1 MTGWRRAAVALHR
14 AACASVC
21 AAAGGLLA
29 SGAAHAAWTPVD
41 ATETSYDYLDPSTVR
56 VEGGLRRVWTLH
68 DLAQVDADGD
78 RSYRNLLE
86 FHCPESRY
94 RSLQT
99 LFYAG
104 AMGTGRMTGRT
115 AQPGAWRPVQSAS
128 VAATVMLRVCAVR

>member
-1 MTGWRRAAVALHR
+1 M
-14 AACASVC
+14 
-21 AAAGGLLA
+21 
-29 SGAAHAAWTPVD
+29 D
-41 ATETSYDYLDPSTVR
+41 ATETSYDYLDTSTVR

-68 DLAQVDADGD
+68 DLTQADAEGD

-115 AQPGAWRPVQSAS
+115 AQPGAWRSVQPES
-128 VAATVMLRVCAVR
+128 VAANVMLRVCAVR